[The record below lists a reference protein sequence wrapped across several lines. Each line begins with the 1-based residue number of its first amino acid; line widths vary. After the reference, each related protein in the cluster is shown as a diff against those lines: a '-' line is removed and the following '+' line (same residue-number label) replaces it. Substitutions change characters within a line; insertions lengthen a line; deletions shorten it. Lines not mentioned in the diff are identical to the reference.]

1 MFGLIM
7 ELTTK
12 VAVEM
17 FATGAGTA
25 ITLLCTGTKL
35 SKRK

>member
-7 ELTTK
+7 ALTTK

-17 FATGAGTA
+17 FATGAGK
-25 ITLLCTGTKL
+25 LLL
-35 SKRK
+35 HFSAQVQS

>member
-7 ELTTK
+7 ALTTK

-17 FATGAGTA
+17 FATGQER
-25 ITLLCTGTKL
+25 LLHF
-35 SKRK
+35 SAQEQS

>member
-1 MFGLIM
+1 MA
-7 ELTTK
+7 LTTK

-35 SKRK
+35 WKRK